1 MVIERRAVV
10 SAIAAVGIGSY
21 ASAAWAAGSR
31 GADFDAAILAASA
44 DVEAIEGAQADRE
57 GLATL
62 FEFLELRGPAPRLK
76 LSTRRVSARAID
88 LLVLFEVTN
97 RKHYEKRLFSPVRP
111 GGMSGVTIGIGYD
124 LGYHREAWV
133 REDWAGMLPE
143 RTLDRLCKAC
153 LLKGSMADP
162 ANAQLSDVVIG
173 WEQAERQF
181 LSTTL
186 PRFIAET
193 QKALPATNKLSDDSL
208 GALVSLLFNRGPSF
222 GIPGDRYA
230 EMNAIREFM
239 RSGNHKAIPGELR
252 KMKRLWEGKPGLRG
266 VVLRRELEAQ
276 LFELGLSKR

>member
-1 MVIERRAVV
+1 MIERRAVV
-10 SAIAAVGIGSY
+10 RAMTAVGVGLR
-21 ASAAWAAGSR
+21 AGGAWAARSR
-31 GADFDAAILAASA
+31 GADFDAAIRAASA

-76 LSTRRVSARAID
+76 PSARRVSARAVD

-97 RKHYEKRLFSPVRP
+97 RKRYEKKLLSPVRP

-143 RTLDRLCKAC
+143 PTLDRLCKAC
-153 LLKGSMADP
+153 LLKGSTADL
-162 ANAQLSDVVIG
+162 ANAKLSDVVISWG
-173 WEQAERQF
+173 PAERQF

-193 QKALPATNKLSDDSL
+193 QRALPATNKLSDDSL
-208 GALVSLLFNRGPSF
+208 GALVSLVFNRGPSF

-230 EMNAIREFM
+230 EMNAIQEHM

-252 KMKRLWEGKPGLRG
+252 KMKRLWEGEPGLRG

-276 LFELGLSKR
+276 LFELGLPKS